1 MPSTLIPELE
11 AMPAA
16 AAELTHGMVDARW
29 QARQLA
35 QALHDD
41 LAQLLSLALM
51 QLDAAREPDLLRARQ
66 ARQRAYELVKQ
77 ALQATR
83 DAVALLQPEPVEDL
97 PAALQALVQQLSE
110 RYGLSLEFCCALPLP
125 RLPEPV
131 SAGLLA
137 AGRELLSNACKHAGG
152 GLAIRIAL
160 TRHANANAN
169 ANGEGEGE
177 GVSLIVCDQG
187 PGFDPRRAQADAIAA
202 GHGYGLPQLQARLRL
217 LGMGL
222 SLRTAPGQG
231 VHARVSW
238 PRQTEEDE
246 S

>member
-1 MPSTLIPELE
+1 MPCARIPVLE
-11 AMPAA
+11 ALPAPD
-16 AAELTHGMVDARW
+16 AEQSASLVDPRW

-35 QALHDD
+35 QVLHDE

-51 QLDAAREPDLLRARQ
+51 QLDAARDPDLQRALQ
-66 ARQRAYELVKQ
+66 ARQRAHELVKQ

-83 DAVALLQPEPVEDL
+83 DAVTLLQPEPVGDL
-97 PAALQALVQQLSE
+97 PAALQTLVQQLSE
-110 RYGLSLEFCCALPLP
+110 RSGLSIQFSCALALP

-137 AGRELLSNACKHAGG
+137 AGRELLVNACKHAGG
-152 GLAIRIAL
+152 AAVHITLA
-160 TRHANANAN
+160 RHAD
-169 ANGEGEGE
+169 GGGE
-177 GVSLIVCDQG
+177 GVSLIVRDQG
-187 PGFDPRRAQADAIAA
+187 LGFDPQQAQAAAIAA
-202 GHGYGLPQLQARLRL
+202 GHGYGLPRLHARLRL

-222 SLRTAPGQG
+222 SLLTAPGQG

-238 PRQTEEDE
+238 PRQTEEEE

>member
-1 MPSTLIPELE
+1 MPSALIPVFETLP
-11 AMPAA
+11 APAA
-16 AAELTHGMVDARW
+16 EVTDGVVDPRW

-35 QALHDD
+35 QALHDE
-41 LAQLLSLALM
+41 LAQLLSLALV
-51 QLDAAREPDLLRARQ
+51 QLDAAREPDLLRALQ

-83 DAVALLQPEPVEDL
+83 DAVALLQPEPVDDL
-97 PAALQALVQQLSE
+97 PAALQTLVQQLSE
-110 RYGLSLEFCCALPLP
+110 RSGLSIQFSCALPLP

-137 AGRELLSNACKHAGG
+137 AGRELLANACKHAGG
-152 GLAIRIAL
+152 VTIHITLA
-160 TRHANANAN
+160 RHAD
-169 ANGEGEGE
+169 GG
-177 GVSLIVCDQG
+177 GVALIVRDQG
-187 PGFDPRRAQADAIAA
+187 LGFDPQRAQAAAIAA
-202 GHGYGLPQLQARLRL
+202 GHGYGLPRLHACLRL

-238 PRQTEEDE
+238 PHQTEEDE